1 MEKRDIEEI
10 EIDLLLE
17 AIVRRY
23 GYDFRN
29 YSRASISRRIRQA
42 MGRVNCETISALTT
56 RILYDSESFQHLVAN
71 FSITVTE
78 MFRDPEFY
86 AIIRK
91 KVIPY
96 LATYPFIKVWHAG
109 CATGEEA
116 YSLAILL
123 QEENLLERTTIYA
136 TDFNEEA
143 LENARVGI
151 YPLER
156 MKQYGSSYRRAGGC
170 RSLSEY
176 YHAQYDSVIMEPK
189 LRKSITFSRHNLTVD
204 QVFGEMNLV
213 LCRNVLIYFNRTLQ
227 SQVLHL
233 FDESL
238 VNGGFLCLGSQ
249 ESLQFSDRAKH
260 FMEFDDKRKIYRKR
274 TAP

>member
-42 MGRVNCETISALTT
+42 MAKVNCETIGALTAK
-56 RILYDSESFQHLVAN
+56 ILYDSEAFQHVVAN

-91 KVIPY
+91 QVIPY

-116 YSLAILL
+116 YSLAIFL
-123 QEENLLERTTIYA
+123 QEEGLLERTTIYA
-136 TDFNEEA
+136 TDFNEDA
-143 LENARVGI
+143 LEKARAGI

-156 MKQYGSSYRRAGGC
+156 MKQYGSNYRQAGGC
-170 RSLSEY
+170 CSLSEY
-176 YHAQYDSVIMEPK
+176 YHAQYDSVIMEPG
-189 LRKSITFSRHNLTVD
+189 LRKSIMFSRHNLTVD

-213 LCRNVLIYFNRTLQ
+213 LCRNVLIYFNRILQ
-227 SQVLHL
+227 SRVLRL

-238 VNGGFLCLGSQ
+238 LNGGFLCLGSR
-249 ESLQFSDRAKH
+249 ESLQFSDRAGH
-260 FMEFDDKRKIYRKR
+260 FMKFNDKRKIYRKR